1 MTEEIDASNNT
12 GEIARN
18 SLMSR
23 MGTPHREIVLPN
35 IRPRWG
41 KYKAS
46 EVEQAFREIAVQVD
60 DLQSTVTQEVVQM
73 LSTIITEVH
82 RESRRVREAAVLEEL
97 KMRELLQQD
106 RDQLEQQR
114 QAMMDEAKNEA
125 QSIRNV
131 ARQESA
137 NLDSK
142 MDEIR
147 KIIAEVSSV
156 IDVTPP
162 KSS

>member
-23 MGTPHREIVLPN
+23 MGTPHRQIVLPN

-114 QAMMDEAKNEA
+114 QAMLESLAKVQADEKNVLQGETKAQLEA
-125 QSIRNV
+125 AADAEIKVGSI
-131 ARQESA
+131 
-137 NLDSK
+137 
-142 MDEIR
+142 
-147 KIIAEVSSV
+147 
-156 IDVTPP
+156 
-162 KSS
+162 